1 MTRLRNPGTGL
12 VVSCEGDL
20 AARYQAQGWVPADA
34 VAQPAREAAPKKPA
48 TSTAEEPADE
58 DKPVTRRSTRRK

>member
-1 MTRLRNPGTGL
+1 MRLRNPGTGL

-20 AARYQAQGWVPADA
+20 AARYQSLGWVSADA
-34 VAQPAREAAPKKPA
+34 EARPARKAAAEKPEVKQSED
-48 TSTAEEPADE
+48 STEE